1 MNRIFNVLKPPC
13 MTSSNVVSDIKR
25 ITGIKKSRPCRYSGS
40 MPREFMIVCCGKAT
54 KLSGY
59 LMDGEKEY
67 IGELLLGYE
76 NGYAGS
82 CREKNMFKRRQTP
95 L

>member
-1 MNRIFNVLKPPC
+1 
-13 MTSSNVVSDIKR
+13 
-25 ITGIKKSRPCRYSGS
+25 